1 MPELILRFH
10 DEALDAFDWLVFQD
24 DVVSQEVQWSSGSES
39 DLGELISSHD
49 MPVVFTIPQH
59 CVLMTH
65 FDLPTK
71 ASRQVVSSIEF
82 QIEDQLGDDIDR
94 QHFATGDT
102 VDNSVPIVV
111 ITKSIMQRC
120 LALQKKFSMTL
131 AKIVPELFLCPW
143 SGKEGEVSVLG
154 GEGGQNSTIVR
165 FGHYQGFKC
174 ESALLQSM
182 LGHLNRAQLD
192 RDRPIEQVIYFY
204 TNNDAYEAAKVDGY
218 ESQKATPTLNHL
230 SGPKSTNFDLRQRE
244 FKRSSVW
251 GGVVKPWKW
260 VAVIFVAFLAI
271 LTYNK
276 LAHLDE
282 LTNQLADI
290 KRSQYEVV
298 KAHLPA
304 GTSESDNLKKKLIE
318 LIKQNKT
325 RVGSKDFLSQLVFF
339 TKAKQKYSSI
349 IITKINFQKARLSI
363 DINSTKL
370 TDVETLVKTLE
381 SSSLAV
387 KLENLTIKPE
397 FISGRLVLGG

>member
-1 MPELILRFH
+1 MSELILRFH
-10 DEALDAFDWLVFQD
+10 DEAIDAFDWLVFQD
-24 DVVSQEVQWSSGSES
+24 GVVLQKVEWCSGSES

-49 MPVVFTIPQH
+49 MPVVFAIPQH

-65 FDLPTK
+65 FDLPSK

-82 QIEDQLGDDIDR
+82 QIEDQLGNDIDR

-111 ITKSIMQRC
+111 TTKSIMERC
-120 LALQKKFSMTL
+120 LVLQKKFSMTVS
-131 AKIVPELFLCPW
+131 KIVPELFLCPW
-143 SGKEGEVSVLG
+143 SGNEGEVSVLG

-165 FGHYQGFKC
+165 FGRYQGFKC
-174 ESALLQSM
+174 ESDLLKLM
-182 LGHLNRAQLD
+182 LDHLNRAQLD
-192 RDRPIEQVIYFY
+192 GDRPIEQVIYFY

-218 ESQKATPTLNHL
+218 ESHKTTPTLNHL
-230 SGPKSTNFDLRQRE
+230 SGPESTHFDLRQRE

-251 GGVVKPWKW
+251 GGLVQPWKW
-260 VAVIFVAFLAI
+260 VAVIFVAFLAV

-276 LAHLDE
+276 LAHLNE

-298 KAHLPA
+298 KAHLPG
-304 GTSESDNLKKKLIE
+304 GTAESDNLKKKLIE
-318 LIKQNKT
+318 VIKQNKLS
-325 RVGSKDFLSQLVFF
+325 VGDKDFLSQLVVF
-339 TKAKQKYSSI
+339 TKAKQQYRSI
-349 IITKINFQKARLSI
+349 IMTKIDFRKARLSI

-370 TDVETLVKTLE
+370 SDVETLVKALE